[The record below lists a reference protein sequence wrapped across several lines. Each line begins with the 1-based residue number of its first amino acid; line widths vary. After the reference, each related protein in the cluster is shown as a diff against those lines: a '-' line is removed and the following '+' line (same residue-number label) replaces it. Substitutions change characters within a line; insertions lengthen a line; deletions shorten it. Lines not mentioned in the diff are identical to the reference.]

1 MPRKKAPEIK
11 KTVDP
16 NVVGL
21 KAEVISQPITETLEQ
36 NYMPYAM
43 SVIVSRAIPEID
55 GFKPSHRKLLYTMYK
70 MNLLTGGRTKSANIV
85 GQTMRLNPHGDAAIY
100 ETMVRLSKGYG
111 ALLTPFVDS
120 KGNFGKVFSRD
131 MSYAASR
138 YTEAKLA
145 PICAELFGD
154 IDSDTVDFVDNYD
167 GSMKEPTLL
176 PTTFPNVLVSAN
188 MGIAVGMATN
198 IPPHNL
204 GEVIDGV
211 ICMID
216 NPDCTIDDLMQ
227 HIKGPDFPTGGIILG
242 RRGIREAYY
251 TGHGRIEVRAKTNIE
266 EMPNGRSRIV
276 VTEIPYQVNKAKL
289 VEKIAELVHD
299 KRIEGISD
307 IRDESDRQGMRIV
320 IELKKDVYPQV
331 ILNTLYKHTSMQE
344 TFGANML
351 ALVNGQPKILSLRD
365 MVYYYLEHQKDVVTR
380 RTRFDLNKALARA
393 HILEGLLKALDHI
406 DEIVSIIRAS
416 KDPNTAKTTLMERFD
431 FSDKQAQAI
440 LDMRLARL
448 TGLERDRL
456 QQEYDDLEK
465 EIARFQAILA
475 DEHLLMEVIK
485 TEISA
490 IRDKFA
496 DPRRTELTTIDG
508 EIDVEDLIQEE
519 DMVVTLTR
527 QGYVKR
533 TPKSIYRAQNRG
545 GRGVTGMTTKEED
558 FAVQMRV
565 VSTHDEIMFFTNM
578 GRVYMLKC
586 YQIPE
591 AGRTAR
597 GTAIINLIQI
607 ASDEKVTCMV
617 PVPGATGEHNLVMA
631 TRDGM
636 IKKTPYS
643 EFANLRKNGLIAINL
658 KEGDELIGV
667 DLTSGDDE
675 ILLGSRKG
683 MAIRFSERH
692 IRPMGRASMGVK
704 SMRLDDDD
712 IIIDMVPLEQGADV
726 LAITTLGYGKRTS
739 PDEYR
744 EQGRNGK
751 GIIATKLTDKTGDLA
766 ALLMVKPDEDL
777 MLITDDGT
785 IIRTRAEDIR
795 VCGRNTQGVIVM
807 KLQEGSHV
815 IAVARAERDEE
826 PDAPANAADAD
837 AAEARAEGFDT
848 SDAAESK
855 AVQELLRRAEE
866 DANGSD
872 LDMDLG
878 GEDEK
883 DSPAD
888 DEDIRVLSEFYAAA
902 LSGLTALWLQNGMKY
917 DTDAYIDHLGHLLDG
932 NIRRALERSCQDSG
946 QA

>member
-1 MPRKKAPEIK
+1 M
-11 KTVDP
+11 
-16 NVVGL
+16 
-21 KAEVISQPITETLEQ
+21 
-36 NYMPYAM
+36 
-43 SVIVSRAIPEID
+43 
-55 GFKPSHRKLLYTMYK
+55 
-70 MNLLTGGRTKSANIV
+70 
-85 GQTMRLNPHGDAAIY
+85 
-100 ETMVRLSKGYG
+100 
-111 ALLTPFVDS
+111 
-120 KGNFGKVFSRD
+120 
-131 MSYAASR
+131 R
-138 YTEAKLA
+138 YTEARMTKLT
-145 PICAELFGD
+145 PYLLEGIEK
-154 IDSDTVDFVDNYD
+154 DTVDFYPNFD
-167 GSMKEPTLL
+167 ETLMQPAVL
-176 PTTFPNVLVSAN
+176 PSRFPNLLVNGSS
-188 MGIAVGMATN
+188 GIAVGMATN

-726 LAITTLGYGKRTS
+726 LAITTLGYGKRTN

-888 DEDIRVLSEFYAAA
+888 DEDI
-902 LSGLTALWLQNGMKY
+902 
-917 DTDAYIDHLGHLLDG
+917 
-932 NIRRALERSCQDSG
+932 
-946 QA
+946 

>member
-1 MPRKKAPEIK
+1 MSSIQDKLIPVNLEKEMKRSFISYAMAVIIDRALPD
-11 KTVDP
+11 VRD
-16 NVVGL
+16 GL
-21 KAEVISQPITETLEQ
+21 KPVHRRILYDMEELGMTPDK
-36 NYMPYAM
+36 PY
-43 SVIVSRAIPEID
+43 R
-55 GFKPSHRKLLYTMYK
+55 
-70 MNLLTGGRTKSANIV
+70 KSARLV
-85 GQTMRLNPHGDAAIY
+85 GDVLGKFHPHGDSSVYDA
-100 ETMVRLSKGYG
+100 MVRLAQPFNIRYTLVDGQGNYG
-111 ALLTPFVDS
+111 SVD
-120 KGNFGKVFSRD
+120 GDG
-131 MSYAASR
+131 AAAMR
-138 YTEAKLA
+138 YTEARMTKLT
-145 PICAELFGD
+145 PYLLEGIEK
-154 IDSDTVDFVDNYD
+154 DTVDFYPNFD
-167 GSMKEPTLL
+167 ETLMQPAVL
-176 PTTFPNVLVSAN
+176 PSRFPNLLVNGSS
-188 MGIAVGMATN
+188 GIAVGMATN

-204 GEVIDGV
+204 GEVIDG
-211 ICMID
+211 
-216 NPDCTIDDLMQ
+216 
-227 HIKGPDFPTGGIILG
+227 
-242 RRGIREAYY
+242 
-251 TGHGRIEVRAKTNIE
+251 
-266 EMPNGRSRIV
+266 
-276 VTEIPYQVNKAKL
+276 EIPYQVNKAKL

-658 KEGDELIGV
+658 KEGDEGHGNPLQRAPHPPDGPRV
-667 DLTSGDDE
+667 D
-675 ILLGSRKG
+675 
-683 MAIRFSERH
+683 
-692 IRPMGRASMGVK
+692 GREVH
-704 SMRLDDDD
+704 
-712 IIIDMVPLEQGADV
+712 
-726 LAITTLGYGKRTS
+726 
-739 PDEYR
+739 
-744 EQGRNGK
+744 
-751 GIIATKLTDKTGDLA
+751 A
-766 ALLMVKPDEDL
+766 A
-777 MLITDDGT
+777 G
-785 IIRTRAEDIR
+785 
-795 VCGRNTQGVIVM
+795 
-807 KLQEGSHV
+807 
-815 IAVARAERDEE
+815 
-826 PDAPANAADAD
+826 
-837 AAEARAEGFDT
+837 
-848 SDAAESK
+848 
-855 AVQELLRRAEE
+855 
-866 DANGSD
+866 
-872 LDMDLG
+872 
-878 GEDEK
+878 
-883 DSPAD
+883 
-888 DEDIRVLSEFYAAA
+888 
-902 LSGLTALWLQNGMKY
+902 
-917 DTDAYIDHLGHLLDG
+917 
-932 NIRRALERSCQDSG
+932 
-946 QA
+946 

>member
-1 MPRKKAPEIK
+1 MSSIQDKLIPVNLEKEMKRSFISYAMAVIIDRALPD
-11 KTVDP
+11 VRD
-16 NVVGL
+16 GL
-21 KAEVISQPITETLEQ
+21 KPVHRRILYDMEELGMTPDK
-36 NYMPYAM
+36 PY
-43 SVIVSRAIPEID
+43 R
-55 GFKPSHRKLLYTMYK
+55 
-70 MNLLTGGRTKSANIV
+70 KSARLV
-85 GQTMRLNPHGDAAIY
+85 GDVLGKFHPHGDSSVYDA
-100 ETMVRLSKGYG
+100 MVRLAQPFNIRYTLVDGQGNYG
-111 ALLTPFVDS
+111 SVD
-120 KGNFGKVFSRD
+120 GDG
-131 MSYAASR
+131 AAAMR
-138 YTEAKLA
+138 YTEARMTKLT
-145 PICAELFGD
+145 PYLLEGIEK
-154 IDSDTVDFVDNYD
+154 DTVDFYPNFD
-167 GSMKEPTLL
+167 ETLMQPAVL
-176 PTTFPNVLVSAN
+176 PSRFPNLLVNGSS
-188 MGIAVGMATN
+188 GIAVGMATN

-578 GRVYMLKC
+578 GRAYMLKC

-643 EFANLRKNGLIAINL
+643 EFANLRKNGLIAIN
-658 KEGDELIGV
+658 
-667 DLTSGDDE
+667 
-675 ILLGSRKG
+675 
-683 MAIRFSERH
+683 
-692 IRPMGRASMGVK
+692 
-704 SMRLDDDD
+704 
-712 IIIDMVPLEQGADV
+712 
-726 LAITTLGYGKRTS
+726 
-739 PDEYR
+739 
-744 EQGRNGK
+744 
-751 GIIATKLTDKTGDLA
+751 
-766 ALLMVKPDEDL
+766 
-777 MLITDDGT
+777 
-785 IIRTRAEDIR
+785 
-795 VCGRNTQGVIVM
+795 
-807 KLQEGSHV
+807 
-815 IAVARAERDEE
+815 
-826 PDAPANAADAD
+826 
-837 AAEARAEGFDT
+837 
-848 SDAAESK
+848 
-855 AVQELLRRAEE
+855 
-866 DANGSD
+866 
-872 LDMDLG
+872 
-878 GEDEK
+878 
-883 DSPAD
+883 
-888 DEDIRVLSEFYAAA
+888 
-902 LSGLTALWLQNGMKY
+902 
-917 DTDAYIDHLGHLLDG
+917 
-932 NIRRALERSCQDSG
+932 
-946 QA
+946 